1 MPLFFSD
8 MNSKVKGYIFGV
20 LAAATYGMNPL
31 FALPL
36 YDEGLNANSVL
47 LLRYFAAL
55 PILWAMIAMRGRSL
69 KLRRCEFVPLVALG
83 LMMGL
88 SSYGLFASYTYMDAG
103 VASTLLFVYPLMVAL
118 MMAVIYH
125 ERLSAQTL
133 VCLTVAL
140 CGIWLLS
147 RNSAGVTLSAAGIGW
162 VAVSALSYAIYI
174 VAVNRIPAMRGM
186 PTLKLTFYVL
196 LFGLTI
202 FASKALADNSLQLPS
217 SPGGWACVGALA
229 LLPTALS
236 LTLTTVAIQ
245 YIGSTPTAILGV
257 FEPVTA
263 VIFGITVFGETLTE
277 RQTVGLVLVLAAVTV
292 VVAGGNLT
300 HHLIRLKKM
309 FPSLRIGKK

>member
-1 MPLFFSD
+1 
-8 MNSKVKGYIFGV
+8 MNSKVKGYILGI

-36 YDEGLNANSVL
+36 YGEGLDANSVL
-47 LLRYFAAL
+47 LLRYLAAL
-55 PILWAMIAMRGRSL
+55 PILWLMIVVRGRSL
-69 KLRRCEFVPLVALG
+69 RLKRNEIMPLIALG
-83 LMMGL
+83 LLMGL

-103 VASTLLFVYPLMVAL
+103 IASTLLFVYPLMVAL
-118 MMAVIYH
+118 RMAAIYH
-125 ERLSAQTL
+125 ERLSAQTI

-140 CGIWLLS
+140 GGIWLLS
-147 RNSAGVTLSAAGIGW
+147 RNSAGVTLSAAGTVW

-174 VAVNRIPAMRGM
+174 VAVNRIPSMRKV

-196 LFGLTI
+196 MFGMTI
-202 FASKALADNSLQLPS
+202 FIIKAVADQSLQLPAS
-217 SPGGWACVGALA
+217 GAGWCYVGALA

-245 YIGSTPTAILGV
+245 HIGSTPTAILGV

-263 VIFGITVFGETLTE
+263 VLFGITVFGEQLTG
-277 RQTVGLVLVLAAVTV
+277 RQTVGLFMILTAVTV

-300 HHLIRLKKM
+300 HHLVRLKKM
-309 FPSLRIGKK
+309 FPPLRVRKK